1 MAHRFSRFLG
11 RRLAQALAIVAGI
24 AVINFL
30 LLHLA
35 PGDVVDVLAGEAGI
49 ADAAYLAELR
59 QAFGLDQPLAV
70 QLGRYLWNLAT
81 LNLGHS
87 FRHNL
92 PVVTLIGQRLP
103 ATLLLM
109 VASLGVA
116 FLAGMVLG
124 VTAARRVR
132 SLADNVISVLAL
144 LAYATPLFWLG
155 LMLVVVFTVKLDLL
169 PGGGM
174 YTIAASHTPVQHALD
189 ILRHLVL
196 PATTLSLFFMATY
209 TRLMRASM
217 LEVYGQDYVR
227 TARAKGVPEWRV
239 AYRHVLRNAL
249 LPMVTLLGVQV
260 GSLLGGAVVVEV
272 VFGWPGLGRLAFEA
286 VFQRDFNLL
295 LGILFLSSCLVIAV
309 NLAVDLLYAW
319 LDPRIQVG

>member
-109 VASLGVA
+109 VASLGIA

-174 YTIAASHTPVQHALD
+174 YTIGASHTPVQHALD
-189 ILRHLVL
+189 VLRHLVL
-196 PATTLSLFFMATY
+196 PAATLSLFFMATY

-239 AYRHVLRNAL
+239 AYGHVLRNAL